1 MPFSVIADLFLFSAM
16 SHKYLTLSH
25 RFKFEFILVNTTFI
39 NLNPHLKARQLTQT
53 VFLVQLFLSVKV
65 MLHTLI

>member
-1 MPFSVIADLFLFSAM
+1 MPFLVIADLIIFSAM

-25 RFKFEFILVNTTFI
+25 RFKFEFILLNTTFL

-53 VFLVQLFLSVKV
+53 VFLVQLFLGVQV
-65 MLHTLI
+65 MLYILI